1 MTELEI
7 SIGGRIFSVACE
19 TEEQEKVIK
28 AAALRKEESDSIQTK
43 LGRLPEAK
51 MLLLSALMI
60 ADRLVD
66 VESDSKILQER
77 SEAFSN
83 IKNKNEELER
93 QKNALQ
99 NDYQKLEKFVE
110 KMLGKL
116 EMISDLSTKK
126 STALL
131 DDENSIKK
139 STRINQ
145 NYFRNFLPVSLLL
158 HLD

>member
-19 TEEQEKVIK
+19 NEEQDKVK
-28 AAALRKEESDSIQTK
+28 RAAALINEEADSIQAQ

-66 VESDSKILQER
+66 VESDSKVLQER
-77 SEAFSN
+77 SEDFSN
-83 IKNKNEELER
+83 LKNKNQELER
-93 QKNALQ
+93 KKNGLQ

-110 KMLGKL
+110 KILSKL
-116 EMISDLSTKK
+116 EMVADFSDKK
-126 STALL
+126 SETLL
-131 DDENSIKK
+131 NDENSTQIIETDQPKL
-139 STRINQ
+139 
-145 NYFRNFLPVSLLL
+145 F
-158 HLD
+158 

>member
-19 TEEQEKVIK
+19 NDEQEKVK
-28 AAALRKEESDSIQTK
+28 RAAELINEEADSIQSQ

-66 VESDSKILQER
+66 VESDSKVLQER
-77 SEAFSN
+77 SEDFSSLKK
-83 IKNKNEELER
+83 KNQELEQ

-99 NDYQKLEKFVE
+99 GDYQKLEKFVE
-110 KMLGKL
+110 KILSKL
-116 EMISDLSTKK
+116 ETVSDFSDKK
-126 STALL
+126 SDTLL
-131 DDENSIKK
+131 NDENSTQIIETDQPKL
-139 STRINQ
+139 
-145 NYFRNFLPVSLLL
+145 F
-158 HLD
+158 

>member
-19 TEEQEKVIK
+19 TEEEEKVRR
-28 AAALRKEESDSIQTK
+28 AAALINEEADSIQTQ

-66 VESDSKILQER
+66 IESDSKILQER
-77 SEAFSN
+77 SEDLSN
-83 IKNKNEELER
+83 IKNKNEELEQ

-99 NDYQKLEKFVE
+99 NDYQKLEEFVE
-110 KMLGKL
+110 KMLSKL
-116 EMISDLSTKK
+116 EMASDLSISKPD
-126 STALL
+126 ALL
-131 DDENSIKK
+131 DDENSTKK
-139 STRINQ
+139 VETDQ
-145 NYFRNFLPVSLLL
+145 PKLF
-158 HLD
+158 

>member
-19 TEEQEKVIK
+19 NEEQDKVK
-28 AAALRKEESDSIQTK
+28 RAAALINEEADSIQAQ

-66 VESDSKILQER
+66 VESDSKVLQER
-77 SEAFSN
+77 SEDFSN
-83 IKNKNEELER
+83 LKNKNQELE
-93 QKNALQ
+93 QEKNGLQ

-110 KMLGKL
+110 KILSKV
-116 EMISDLSTKK
+116 EIISDFSNKK
-126 STALL
+126 SDTLHN
-131 DDENSIKK
+131 DENSTQTIETDQPKL
-139 STRINQ
+139 
-145 NYFRNFLPVSLLL
+145 F
-158 HLD
+158 

>member
-19 TEEQEKVIK
+19 NDEQEKVK
-28 AAALRKEESDSIQTK
+28 RAAELINEEADSIQSQ

-66 VESDSKILQER
+66 VESDSKVLQER
-77 SEAFSN
+77 SEDFSSLKK
-83 IKNKNEELER
+83 KNQELEQ

-99 NDYQKLEKFVE
+99 GDYQKLEKFVE
-110 KMLGKL
+110 KILSKL
-116 EMISDLSTKK
+116 ETVSDFSDKK
-126 STALL
+126 SDTLPN
-131 DDENSIKK
+131 DENSAQIIETDQPKL
-139 STRINQ
+139 
-145 NYFRNFLPVSLLL
+145 F
-158 HLD
+158 

>member
-19 TEEQEKVIK
+19 TEEEEKVK
-28 AAALRKEESDSIQTK
+28 RAAALINEEADSIQTQ
-43 LGRLPEAK
+43 LGRLPGAK

-66 VESDSKILQER
+66 VESDSKIFQER
-77 SEAFSN
+77 SEDFSN

-116 EMISDLSTKK
+116 ETVSDLSINK
-126 STALL
+126 SDALL
-131 DDENSIKK
+131 DDENSTKK
-139 STRINQ
+139 VDTDQ
-145 NYFRNFLPVSLLL
+145 PKLF
-158 HLD
+158 

>member
-19 TEEQEKVIK
+19 TEEQEKVK
-28 AAALRKEESDSIQTK
+28 RAAALINEEADSIQTQ

-77 SEAFSN
+77 SENFSN
-83 IKNKNEELER
+83 IKIKNQELEQ

-110 KMLGKL
+110 KILSKL
-116 EMISDLSTKK
+116 EMVSDFSINKSGALSEDENSTKK
-126 STALL
+126 VDTDQPKL
-131 DDENSIKK
+131 
-139 STRINQ
+139 
-145 NYFRNFLPVSLLL
+145 F
-158 HLD
+158 

>member
-19 TEEQEKVIK
+19 TEEEEKVK
-28 AAALRKEESDSIQTK
+28 RAAALINEEADSIQTQ

-77 SEAFSN
+77 SEDFLN
-83 IKNKNEELER
+83 IKNKNEELEQ
-93 QKNALQ
+93 QKNALE

-110 KMLGKL
+110 KMLDKL
-116 EMISDLSTKK
+116 EIVSDLSINK
-126 STALL
+126 SDALL
-131 DDENSIKK
+131 DDENSTKK
-139 STRINQ
+139 VDTDQ
-145 NYFRNFLPVSLLL
+145 PKLF
-158 HLD
+158 